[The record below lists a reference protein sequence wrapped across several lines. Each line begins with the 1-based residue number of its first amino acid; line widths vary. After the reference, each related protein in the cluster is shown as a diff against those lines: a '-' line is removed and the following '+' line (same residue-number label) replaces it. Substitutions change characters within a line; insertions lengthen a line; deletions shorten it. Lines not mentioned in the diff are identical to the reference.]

1 MTKADFL
8 KKYAHCAEAIV
19 LRKIWFAKKGG
30 ATELD
35 LSGKK
40 ITDLSPLAELLNLQ
54 QLWCYKTQVSDLSP
68 LAALL
73 NLQQLDCRFTRVSDL
88 SPLAGLLN
96 LRQLDCSSTQVL
108 DLSPLARLL
117 NLQQLSCSSTQVLDL
132 SPLSGL
138 LNLQQLSCSSTQVL
152 DLSPLSGLLNLQELN
167 CSSIQV
173 SDLSPLARL
182 LNLQQLR
189 CRSTQVPDLSPLVG
203 LSQLQ
208 EINIWATPV
217 SDLSPLK
224 GLSKLRVLDAS
235 RTQIDSIEPLSKL
248 LNLDKLYV
256 AYTKVS
262 DLWPLEKLI
271 EKGLP
276 VKWEE
281 DWSLP
286 KHFFI
291 TDCPLTSPP
300 VAIAQQGNAAIL
312 RWFAENRRVGT
323 QKVSEARLLLLGQ
336 GGSGKTTL
344 KEKLRDKNA
353 PMPLPDDSTR
363 GINIELLPHTCGDG
377 SDFTV
382 HVWDFGGQNIQK
394 YAHQFFLS
402 DSVVY
407 AVLSNERE
415 QNPNFQ
421 YWLNIIE
428 LLGKDS
434 PVYIVQNEREGHA
447 EPLKDVAQIQ
457 ERFPHTFRSVEQV
470 NLSKAA
476 TDGRFEALKLKLFH
490 EATRLPHTQ
499 KEYLTSFVNV
509 RRQLQTLAETE
520 HSIGYKDFKKLCR
533 DEGITDELL
542 MQDYAHTF
550 TFLGIA
556 LHFHDDI
563 HLKTSVFLRPK
574 WMIDALFQLLYHP
587 KVEAQAGRFSE
598 SDADGIWA
606 EPEYDDMH
614 GILLRLM
621 EKFHLCYNIANTK
634 DYIVP
639 QRLPARTEPFVPPA
653 DATQVV
659 FRYKFMPSG
668 ILTQLTCRL
677 HHRIEQPSPYIE
689 TPVSIAPST
698 TPVETGVSTYSAT
711 DNRHMVWSDAVQF
724 SDKNSSGRVFVREVQ
739 TTHFLEIN
747 AFGPHKADML
757 NQVVDILDDIHA
769 NTKFGNLRV
778 EKLVPCPCVECARRR
793 SQREEA
799 EFFNY
804 DFLLELLRDG
814 ETESDRCRLSKRK
827 FPIRDILKN
836 AEVRVFKV
844 EHIRELIAAD
854 QIEAAL
860 RLLRGQFEE
869 SSEVVV
875 QMGRLSN
882 LEREH
887 RLGKLSDKD
896 YRQEKSRISAGV
908 LATLRELER

>member
-8 KKYAHCAEAIV
+8 KKYAHCAEVGV
-19 LRKIWFAKKGG
+19 LEEIWAAKESG
-30 ATELD
+30 ATELILRDTDISD
-35 LSGKK
+35 LSPLIGMTNLQFLNCSNTQVSNLAPLSGLTNLQFLYCAELQ
-40 ITDLSPLAELLNLQ
+40 INDLSPLASLVNLKS
-54 QLWCYKTQVSDLSP
+54 LSCVATRVNDLSP
-68 LAALL
+68 L
-73 NLQQLDCRFTRVSDL
+73 LQ
-88 SPLAGLLN
+88 
-96 LRQLDCSSTQVL
+96 
-108 DLSPLARLL
+108 
-117 NLQQLSCSSTQVLDL
+117 
-132 SPLSGL
+132 
-138 LNLQQLSCSSTQVL
+138 
-152 DLSPLSGLLNLQELN
+152 
-167 CSSIQV
+167 
-173 SDLSPLARL
+173 
-182 LNLQQLR
+182 
-189 CRSTQVPDLSPLVG
+189 
-203 LSQLQ
+203 
-208 EINIWATPV
+208 
-217 SDLSPLK
+217 
-224 GLSKLRVLDAS
+224 
-235 RTQIDSIEPLSKL
+235 
-248 LNLDKLYV
+248 
-256 AYTKVS
+256 
-262 DLWPLEKLI
+262 LI
-271 EKGLP
+271 EKGIEI
-276 VKWEE
+276 KWSGRSWG
-281 DWSLP
+281 DDAIYI
-286 KHFFI
+286 K
-291 TDCPLTSPP
+291 DCPLTSPP
-300 VAIAQQGNAAIL
+300 IHIAQQGNAAIL

-323 QKVSEARLLLLGQ
+323 QKVNEARLLLLGQ

-353 PMPLPDDSTR
+353 PMPLPDDTTR

-476 TDGRFEALKLKLFH
+476 TDDRFEALKLKLFH
-490 EATRLPHTQ
+490 EAARLPHTQ
-499 KEYLTSFVNV
+499 KEYLRSFVNV
-509 RRQLQTLAETE
+509 RRNLQTLAETE
-520 HSIGYKDFKKLCR
+520 HSIPFKQFKQLCR

-556 LHFHDDI
+556 LHFYDDI
-563 HLKTSVFLRPK
+563 HLKTTVFLRPK

-614 GILLRLM
+614 GTLLRLM
-621 EKFHLCYNIANTK
+621 EKFHLCYRIEGSHN
-634 DYIVP
+634 YIVP
-639 QRLPARTEPFVPPA
+639 QRLPARTEAFVPPA

-677 HHRIEQPSPYIE
+677 HHRIESAAPYAGMGFRPAGSE
-689 TPVSIAPST
+689 AESH
-698 TPVETGVSTYSAT
+698 SAIQC
-711 DNRHMVWSDAVQF
+711 VWSDAVQF
-724 SDKNSSGRVFVREVQ
+724 SDKNNSGRVFVREVQ
-739 TTHFLEIN
+739 TAHFLEIN
-747 AFGPHKADML
+747 AFGPQKADIL

-778 EKLVPCPCVECARRR
+778 EKFVPCPCDTCAQYRSRR
-793 SQREEA
+793 EDA
-799 EFFNY
+799 TLFDY
-804 DFLLELLRDG
+804 DELLEQLRDG
-814 ETESDRCRLSKRK
+814 ETESNRCRLGKRRL
-827 FPIRDILKN
+827 PIRDILKN
-836 AEVRVFKV
+836 AEVRVFKI
-844 EHIRELIAAD
+844 EHIRDLLAAD
-854 QIEAAL
+854 QMEAAL

-869 SSEVVV
+869 SNEVVQ
-875 QMGRLSN
+875 QMARLSR
-882 LEREH
+882 LEREQ
-887 RLGKLSDKD
+887 RLGQLSDKD
-896 YRQEKSRISAGV
+896 YRQEKSHISAGV
-908 LATLRELER
+908 LATLGELER

>member
-1 MTKADFL
+1 MLTHHTLTLPPMTKADFL
-8 KKYAHCAEAIV
+8 KKYAHCAEAGV
-19 LRKIWFAKKGG
+19 LENIWMAKESG
-30 ATELD
+30 AKTLNLNRTEIID
-35 LSGKK
+35 LAPLAELENLQDISCQSLKV
-40 ITDLSPLAELLNLQ
+40 IDLSPLMKLVGLQ
-54 QLWCYKTQVSDLSP
+54 KVDLS
-68 LAALL
+68 
-73 NLQQLDCRFTRVSDL
+73 FTRVSDL
-88 SPLAGLLN
+88 SPLAGLIN
-96 LRQLDCSSTQVL
+96 LREIKCYYTEVS
-108 DLSPLARLL
+108 DLSPLAKLL
-117 NLQQLSCSSTQVLDL
+117 NLQVLKCNSIPVSDLSPLAGLINLIELDCHSTQVWDL

-138 LNLQQLSCSSTQVL
+138 VKLQGLRCNLT
-152 DLSPLSGLLNLQELN
+152 
-167 CSSIQV
+167 QV
-173 SDLSPLARL
+173 SDLSPLAGL
-182 LNLQQLR
+182 L
-189 CRSTQVPDLSPLVG
+189 D
-203 LSQLQ
+203 LQ
-208 EINIWATPV
+208 EVDCCSTLV
-217 SDLSPLK
+217 SDLSPLLSIIKK
-224 GLSKLRVLDAS
+224 GVKVKVEND
-235 RTQIDSIEPLSKL
+235 DSSYGI
-248 LNLDKLYV
+248 YV
-256 AYTKVS
+256 
-262 DLWPLEKLI
+262 
-271 EKGLP
+271 
-276 VKWEE
+276 E
-281 DWSLP
+281 DCS
-286 KHFFI
+286 
-291 TDCPLTSPP
+291 LTSPP
-300 VAIAQQGNAAIL
+300 TFIAQKGNKAIL
-312 RWFAENRRVGT
+312 RWLAENHRVGT
-323 QKVSEARLLLLGQ
+323 QKVNEARLLILGQ
-336 GGSGKTTL
+336 GQSGKTTL

-434 PVYIVQNEREGHA
+434 PVFIVQNEREGHA

-476 TDGRFEALKLKLFH
+476 TDDRFEALRLKLFH

-499 KEYLTSFVNV
+499 KEYLRSFVNV

-520 HSIGYKDFKKLCR
+520 HSIPYKDFKKLCR
-533 DEGITDELL
+533 GEGITDELL

-598 SDADGIWA
+598 QDADDIWA

-621 EKFHLCYNIANTK
+621 EKFHLCYRIEGTK

-677 HHRIEQPSPYIE
+677 HHRIEGEGSRVEGGGLRGTLDPP
-689 TPVSIAPST
+689 PST
-698 TPVETGVSTYSAT
+698 LHPSL
-711 DNRHMVWSDAVQF
+711 VWSDAVQF
-724 SDKNSSGRVFVREVQ
+724 ADKNNSGRVFVREVQ
-739 TTHFLEIN
+739 TAHFLEIN
-747 AFGPHKADML
+747 AFGLHKADML

-778 EKLVPCPCVECARRR
+778 EKLVPCPCDTCAQHR
-793 SQREEA
+793 SRREEA

-844 EHIRELIAAD
+844 EYIRELIAAD

-869 SSEVVV
+869 SDAVVV
-875 QMGRLSN
+875 QMARLSS

-887 RLGKLSDKD
+887 QLGKLSDKD

-908 LATLRELER
+908 LATLGELER

>member
-8 KKYAHCAEAIV
+8 KKHAHCAAVGV
-19 LRKIWFAKKGG
+19 LEKIWAAKESR
-30 ATELD
+30 ATELNLFMEEISD
-35 LSGKK
+35 LTPLSG
-40 ITDLSPLAELLNLQ
+40 LLNLQ
-54 QLWCYKTQVSDLSP
+54 ELWCVRTQVS
-68 LAALL
+68 
-73 NLQQLDCRFTRVSDL
+73 
-88 SPLAGLLN
+88 
-96 LRQLDCSSTQVL
+96 
-108 DLSPLARLL
+108 
-117 NLQQLSCSSTQVLDL
+117 DL

-138 LNLQQLSCSSTQVL
+138 LNLQRFGCPEKVS
-152 DLSPLSGLLNLQELN
+152 DLSPLSKLLNFKDLY
-167 CSSIQV
+167 CSDTQV
-173 SDLSPLARL
+173 SDLSPLAGLTRL
-182 LNLQQLR
+182 EYLD
-189 CRSTQVPDLSPLVG
+189 CSDTQ
-203 LSQLQ
+203 
-208 EINIWATPV
+208 V
-217 SDLSPLK
+217 SDLSPLA
-224 GLSKLRVLDAS
+224 GLTNLKYLDCS
-235 RTQIDSIEPLSKL
+235 DTQVSDLSPLAGLTNLKYLDCSMAQVSDLSPLSKL
-248 LNLDKLYV
+248 LNFKDLYCSD
-256 AYTKVS
+256 TQVS
-262 DLWPLEKLI
+262 DLSPLAGLTRLEYLDCSDTQVSDLSPLSELNHLREIHASRTQVYDLLPLRDKINFGLEVRYNDLI
-271 EKGLP
+271 GHGIHLK
-276 VKWEE
+276 
-281 DWSLP
+281 
-286 KHFFI
+286 
-291 TDCPLTSPP
+291 DCPLTSPP

-323 QKVSEARLLLLGQ
+323 QKVNEARLLLLGQ

-353 PMPLPDDSTR
+353 PMPLPDDTTR

-434 PVYIVQNEREGHA
+434 PVFIVQNEREGHA

-476 TDGRFEALKLKLFH
+476 TDDRFEALKLKLFH
-490 EATRLPHTQ
+490 EAARLPHTQ

-509 RRQLQTLAETE
+509 RRNLQTLAETE
-520 HSIGYKDFKKLCR
+520 HSIPFKQFKQLCR

-556 LHFHDDI
+556 LHFYDDI
-563 HLKTSVFLRPK
+563 HLKTTVFLRPK

-614 GILLRLM
+614 GTLLRLM
-621 EKFHLCYNIANTK
+621 EKFHLCYRIEGSQH
-634 DYIVP
+634 YIVP
-639 QRLPARTEPFVPPA
+639 QRLPARTEAFVPPA

-677 HHRIEQPSPYIE
+677 HHRIESAAPYAGMTFWPAGSEAESHSVIQC
-689 TPVSIAPST
+689 
-698 TPVETGVSTYSAT
+698 
-711 DNRHMVWSDAVQF
+711 VWSDAVQF
-724 SDKNSSGRVFVREVQ
+724 SDKNNSGRVFVREVQ
-739 TTHFLEIN
+739 TAHFLEIN
-747 AFGPHKADML
+747 AFGPQKADIL

-778 EKLVPCPCVECARRR
+778 EKLVPCPCAECAHRRNR
-793 SQREEA
+793 REEA

-836 AEVRVFKV
+836 AEVRVFKI
-844 EHIRELIAAD
+844 EHIRELLASD
-854 QIEAAL
+854 QIETAL
-860 RLLRGQFEE
+860 RLLRAQFEDN
-869 SSEVVV
+869 SEVVV
-875 QMGRLSN
+875 QMGRLSG
-882 LEREH
+882 LEREQ
-887 RLGKLSDKD
+887 RLGQLSDKD
-896 YRQEKSRISAGV
+896 YRQEKSHISAGV
-908 LATLRELER
+908 LGTLGKLER